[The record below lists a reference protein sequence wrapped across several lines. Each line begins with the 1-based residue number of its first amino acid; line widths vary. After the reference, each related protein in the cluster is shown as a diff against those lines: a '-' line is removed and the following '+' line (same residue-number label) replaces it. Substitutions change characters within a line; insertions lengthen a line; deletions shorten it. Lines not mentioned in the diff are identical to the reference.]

1 MKISCMHCFAIAWGV
16 AWLASSVWGGPIREG
31 NRLYEQGDYSAAL
44 EQYLAARATE
54 KDSSRVRFNVGTA
67 LYKNGKFAE
76 SVQEL
81 APLIGGSDSSLA
93 ANAAYNSANARFRM
107 GEQLQGGERIAAWRE
122 ALALL
127 KRSLDFNPQHE
138 PAKKNAEIMA
148 RRLKLEV
155 AQQQNQKQDGEDGK
169 QPPLSEAAKK
179 ARDKALEL
187 SRQGRYTEALSVL
200 QKALEAEPEA
210 TALNPYIQRI
220 QDVMDIRAGK
230 KPEKIPDASNALNE
244 LEVI

>member
-1 MKISCMHCFAIAWGV
+1 MKFSFLHYSLFVWVVAGFA
-16 AWLASSVWGGPIREG
+16 STVWAGPIREG

-44 EQYLAARATE
+44 EHYLSARATE
-54 KDSSRVRFNVGTA
+54 KDSNRVRFNVGTA

-81 APLIGGSDSSLA
+81 APLIGGADSSLA

-107 GEQLQGGERIAAWRE
+107 GESLQGGERIAAWRE

-127 KRSLDFNPQHE
+127 KRSLDFNPEHE

-155 AQQQNQKQDGEDGK
+155 AQQQNQKQEGEDGK
-169 QPPLSEAAKK
+169 QPPLSEFAKK

-200 QKALEAEPEA
+200 EKALEAEPEA
-210 TALNPYIQRI
+210 RALNPYIQRI
-220 QDVMDIRAGK
+220 QDVIDIRAGK
-230 KPEKIPDASNALNE
+230 KPEKMPDASNALNE